1 MAGYKHLEI
10 PGNFERYVKDKKQS
24 ANAYYRYFLAR
35 LCRMFEYKNLPDT
48 IPHATLDRYLMNNGI
63 ACITEV
69 EGKLYCFYG
78 NMGGP
83 QDVYYRPTEFIIS
96 NPHVKSNGELFT
108 ANIPVFQHYQPTE
121 EVPGAKLGQPRGVLI
136 RNDTEWIGLAPLLS
150 RYSYLMAE
158 NILTLRTADVMLRI
172 VAMIT
177 APSDKEKAAATEYLK
192 AIENGNLSA
201 VGESAFFDG
210 IKLQSPPSNNG
221 SYLTQFI
228 EYQQYLK
235 GSLYNEMGLSAN
247 YNMKREAIGKGESTL
262 DEDALFPLVDDMLL
276 ARREDLA
283 LVNDMYNTN
292 IEVSFSSSWLK
303 NELESLSAIASFS
316 SSGSAQSFGQPGST
330 PTDQPGESE
339 GESGTGSVEPTGGNG
354 ATGADKE
361 EDTNEKEE
369 TKELSGADKEEDTNE
384 KEETKEL
391 SGSTPDDGQ
400 EETNV
405 SDSDATEV
413 QREESDDETDGKSSE
428 NNDISWSDTL
438 QKAKDNLEEK
448 IEKGDEVNEL
458 PLDAEGAE
466 KDRGDN
472 SSDERDIQSHELQL
486 SGGSEQNDT

>member
-35 LCRMFEYKNLPDT
+35 LSRMFEYKNLPDT
-48 IPHATLDRYLMNNGI
+48 IPHEILDRYLMNNGI

-69 EGKLYCFYG
+69 EGKLYAFYG

-96 NPHVKSNGELFT
+96 NPHVKSDGQLFT
-108 ANIPVFQHYQPTE
+108 ANIPIFDHYQPTE
-121 EVPGAKLGQPRGVLI
+121 EVPGAELGQPKGVLI
-136 RNDTEWIGLAPLLS
+136 RNDSEWIGLAPMLS

-177 APSDKEKAAATEYLK
+177 APSDKERASAIEYLK
-192 AIENGNLSA
+192 SMENGILS
-201 VGESAFFDG
+201 VIGESAFFDG
-210 IKLQSPPSNNG
+210 VKLQSPPSNNG

-235 GSLYNEMGLSAN
+235 GSIYNELGLSAN

-262 DEDALFPLVDDMLL
+262 DEDALLPLADNMLL
-276 ARREDLA
+276 CRKEDLA
-283 LVNDMYNTN
+283 LVNEMFGTN
-292 IEVSFSSSWLK
+292 IEVSFSSAWLE
-303 NELESLSAIASFS
+303 NELEALSTIASFS
-316 SSGSAQSFGQPGST
+316 SGST
-330 PTDQPGESE
+330 QPFGAGSPTSPFSPIGSTQPE
-339 GESGTGSVEPTGGNG
+339 GEGEPGTDE
-354 ATGADKE
+354 AEGADENDENNDFVDLTEAVRAAGAERVAEIVGGDE
-361 EDTNEKEE
+361 EDEKEE
-369 TKELSGADKEEDTNE
+369 TEELSGADGE
-384 KEETKEL
+384 EETIDNG
-391 SGSTPDDGQ
+391 SGSTQ
-400 EETNV
+400 
-405 SDSDATEV
+405 
-413 QREESDDETDGKSSE
+413 ESDESGSE
-428 NNDISWSDTL
+428 NNDISWSETL

-458 PLDAEGAE
+458 PLGTEGSE
-466 KDRGDN
+466 EDRGND

-486 SGGSEQNDT
+486 PGGSEQNDT